1 MLPLPLFVR
10 GTLPYTSLVTRW
22 GRKPDRETKRR
33 NREEF
38 FELMLEFREDL
49 MDHDFV
55 FDEDKQLF
63 RTQDGRPVLSRYFV
77 DTDLLFGEENQVPP
91 GFY

>member
-1 MLPLPLFVR
+1 M
-10 GTLPYTSLVTRW
+10 W
-22 GRKPDRETKRR
+22 GQKPGRESKRR

-49 MDHDFV
+49 MANFV

-63 RTQDGRPVLSRYFV
+63 RTPDG
-77 DTDLLFGEENQVPP
+77 LLGSWC
-91 GFY
+91 GGS